1 MLAKKRQILIVGNNE
16 NGSTPEL
23 EKMAYETGLEVAK
36 SDSVLITG
44 GLGGVMRAACHG
56 AKDAGGITVGI
67 IPQNDPSFANEYC
80 DIVIPTGIGL
90 ARDFLNA
97 LSADGVIIIGGGSG
111 TLSETCAA
119 YMHNKPIAA
128 IKNTGGIAEMFVDKY
143 LDHRQNVKI
152 VGVSSPKE
160 AVKYILAKIN
170 SA

>member
-1 MLAKKRQILIVGNNE
+1 MTKKRQILVVGNNE

-23 EKMAYETGLEVAK
+23 EKVAYETGLEIAK
-36 SDSVLITG
+36 SGSVLITG

-56 AKDAGGITVGI
+56 AKDADGLTVGI

-80 DIVIPTGIGL
+80 DIVIPSGIGL

-97 LSADGVIIIGGGSG
+97 LSADAVIIIGGGSG

-119 YMHNKPIAA
+119 YMHKKPIVA
-128 IKNTGGIAEMFVDKY
+128 IKNTGGIAEMFADKY
-143 LDHRQNVKI
+143 LDHRQHVKI
-152 VGVSSPKE
+152 VGVNSPKE
-160 AVKYILAKIN
+160 AVKYILGKIN

>member
-1 MLAKKRQILIVGNNE
+1 MLTKKRQILVVGNNE

-23 EKMAYETGLEVAK
+23 KKIAYETGLEVAK

-160 AVKYILAKIN
+160 AVKYILSKIN